1 MNNESMNVAPVDE
14 KLPVGKSLALALQH
28 VLAMC
33 AGAVA
38 VPIIVGNAAGLS
50 QSDIVFFNKCRF
62 TNCRSCYL
70 NSNLRAWF

>member
-50 QSDIVFFNKCRF
+50 QSEIVFL
-62 TNCRSCYL
+62 SSML
-70 NSNLRAWF
+70 LASAISL